1 MPNPIAGNP
10 LRSMNMFGNRRPFGR
25 IDWLTVIL
33 YAILVFVG
41 WINIYSTTQSDDHN
55 AILDFSTLYGKQLI
69 FIVLAALGVLL
80 VLFVES
86 SFFERFASVFYII
99 SIVLLL
105 GLFVFGKTIAG
116 ATSWY
121 DLGFFNLQPSELA
134 KVTTALALAKYL
146 SDIQTDIRN
155 PKHQGYAL
163 VIILLPALLILPQ
176 PDPGS
181 SLIYFSLFFVL
192 FREGFP
198 LYYLGIL
205 LCMVALF
212 ATTLM
217 FGTVWVSIAMITLTL
232 LVYTFKKASVK
243 IPVLPVVGI
252 LVASILFSLSVNL
265 VFEHVFE
272 QRHRD
277 RFALWLRLEKDQGK
291 LEEIRK
297 TIGYNTYQSE
307 KAIESGGF
315 FGKGFLEGTRTK
327 GNFVPEQHTDYIFS
341 SLGEEWGFMGTAAVI
356 LLFTLFFL
364 RLIHLAERQKN
375 DFSRMYGY
383 GAISILVFHYFINI
397 GMVIGLLPTIGVPL
411 PYFSYGG
418 SGLIFFSMLLFI
430 FLKLDSNRLKDG
442 I

>member
-1 MPNPIAGNP
+1 
-10 LRSMNMFGNRRPFGR
+10 MFGKGLFGR
-25 IDWLTVIL
+25 LDWITVIL
-33 YAILVFVG
+33 YALLVFIG
-41 WINIYSTTQSDDHN
+41 WINIYSTSVGETDTS
-55 AILDFSTLYGKQLI
+55 IFDFSTLYGKQLF
-69 FIVLAALGVLL
+69 FIGLAALGIIF

-86 SFFERFASVFYII
+86 HFFERFASIFYIV
-99 SIVLLL
+99 SIVLLM

-134 KVTTALALAKYL
+134 KVGTALALAKFL
-146 SDIQTDIRN
+146 SDIQTDIRTGR
-155 PKHQGYAL
+155 HQLYAL
-163 VIILLPALLILPQ
+163 IIILLPALLILPQ

-198 LYYLGIL
+198 IYYLGIL
-205 LCMVALF
+205 IFAVVLF

-217 FGTVWVSIAMITLTL
+217 FGTVWVAIGLIILAL
-232 LVYTFKKASVK
+232 LIYTFKKASVK
-243 IPVLPVVGI
+243 IPVLPVLGVI
-252 LVASILFSLSVNL
+252 IASILFSLSVNF
-265 VFEHVFE
+265 VFENVFE

-277 RFALWLRLEKDQGK
+277 RFALWLSLEKDQKK
-291 LEEIRK
+291 LDEIRK

-315 FGKGFLEGTRTK
+315 TGKGFLEGTRTK
-327 GNFVPEQHTDYIFS
+327 GDFVPEQHTDYIFS
-341 SLGEEWGFMGTAAVI
+341 SVGEEWGFLGTSTVI
-356 LLFTLFFL
+356 ILFSLFFL
-364 RLIHLAERQKN
+364 RLIYIAERQKS

-383 GAISILVFHYFINI
+383 GVISILVFHYFINI

-411 PYFSYGG
+411 PFFSYGG
-418 SGLIFFSMLLFI
+418 SGLIFFTMLLFI

>member
-1 MPNPIAGNP
+1 MSGKG
-10 LRSMNMFGNRRPFGR
+10 LFGR
-25 IDWLTVIL
+25 LDWVTVIL
-33 YAILVFVG
+33 YALLVLIG
-41 WINIYSTTQSDDHN
+41 WINIYSTSVGESHTS
-55 AILDFSTLYGKQLI
+55 IFDFSTLYGKQLF
-69 FIVLAALGVLL
+69 FIGLAALGIIF

-86 SFFERFASVFYII
+86 HFFERFASIFYIVC
-99 SIVLLL
+99 IVLLL
-105 GLFVFGKTIAG
+105 GLFLFGKTIAG

-134 KVTTALALAKYL
+134 KVGTSLALAKFL
-146 SDIQTDIRN
+146 SDIQTDIRTG
-155 PKHQGYAL
+155 KHQIYAL
-163 VIILLPALLILPQ
+163 IIILLPAVLILPQ

-198 LYYLGIL
+198 IYYLGIL
-205 LCMVALF
+205 IFAVVLF

-217 FGTVWVSIAMITLTL
+217 FGTVWVAIGLIILTL
-232 LVYTFKKASVK
+232 LIYTFKRASVK
-243 IPVLPVVGI
+243 IPILPVVG
-252 LVASILFSLSVNL
+252 VVVVSILFSLSVNF
-265 VFEHVFE
+265 VFENVFE

-277 RFALWLRLEKDQGK
+277 RFALWLSLEKDEDK
-291 LEEIRK
+291 LDEIRK

-315 FGKGFLEGTRTK
+315 TGKGFLEGTRTK
-327 GNFVPEQHTDYIFS
+327 GDFVPEQHTDYIFS
-341 SLGEEWGFMGTAAVI
+341 SVGEEWGFLGTTAVI
-356 LLFTLFFL
+356 LLFSLFFL
-364 RLIHLAERQKN
+364 RLIYIAERQKS

-383 GAISILVFHYFINI
+383 GVISILVFHYFINI

-411 PYFSYGG
+411 PFFSYGG
-418 SGLIFFSMLLFI
+418 SGLIFFTMLLFI

>member
-1 MPNPIAGNP
+1 MSGRGI
-10 LRSMNMFGNRRPFGR
+10 FGR
-25 IDWLTVIL
+25 IDWLSVFL
-33 YAILVFVG
+33 YALLVFIG
-41 WINIYSTTQSDDHN
+41 WINIYSTSLTDPS
-55 AILDFSTLYGKQLI
+55 ISIFDFSTLYGKQLFFIGLAGLGII
-69 FIVLAALGVLL
+69 F

-86 SFFERFASVFYII
+86 NFFERFASIFYVASII
-99 SIVLLL
+99 LLL

-134 KVTTALALAKYL
+134 KVATALALAKFL
-146 SDIQTDIRN
+146 SDIQTDIRTGR
-155 PKHQGYAL
+155 HQMYAL
-163 VIILLPALLILPQ
+163 IIILLPALLILPQ

-181 SLIYFSLFFVL
+181 ALIYFSLFFVL

-198 LYYLGIL
+198 IYYLGIL
-205 LCMVALF
+205 IFAVVLF

-217 FGTVWVSIAMITLTL
+217 FGTVWVTIGLITLTL

-243 IPVLPVVGI
+243 IPVLPVVGVVI
-252 LVASILFSLSVNL
+252 VSILFSLSVNF
-265 VFEHVFE
+265 VFENVFE

-277 RFALWLRLEKDQGK
+277 RFALWLSLEKDEKK
-291 LEEIRK
+291 LDEIRK

-327 GNFVPEQHTDYIFS
+327 GDFVPEQHTDYIFS
-341 SLGEEWGFMGTAAVI
+341 SVGEEWGFLGTVTVI
-356 LLFTLFFL
+356 VLFSVFFL
-364 RLIHLAERQKN
+364 RLIHLAERQKS
-375 DFSRMYGY
+375 DFSRMFGY
-383 GAISILVFHYFINI
+383 GVISILVVHYFINI

-411 PYFSYGG
+411 PFFSYGG
-418 SGLIFFSMLLFI
+418 SGLIFFTMLLFI

>member
-1 MPNPIAGNP
+1 MSG
-10 LRSMNMFGNRRPFGR
+10 RGPFGR
-25 IDWLTVIL
+25 LDWITVIL
-33 YAILVFVG
+33 YALLVFIG
-41 WINIYSTTQSDDHN
+41 WINIYSTSVGEASTS
-55 AILDFSTLYGKQLI
+55 IFDFSTLYGKQLF
-69 FIVLAALGVLL
+69 FIGLAALGIIF

-86 SFFERFASVFYII
+86 QFFERFASIFYIV

-134 KVTTALALAKYL
+134 KVATSLALAKFL
-146 SDIQTDIRN
+146 SDIQTDIRTR
-155 PKHQGYAL
+155 KHQIYAL
-163 VIILLPALLILPQ
+163 IIILLPALLILPQ

-198 LYYLGIL
+198 IYYLGIL
-205 LCMVALF
+205 IFAVVLF

-217 FGTVWVSIAMITLTL
+217 FGTVWVTIGLIILTL
-232 LVYTFKKASVK
+232 LIYTFKKASVK
-243 IPVLPVVGI
+243 IPILPVVGVI
-252 LVASILFSLSVNL
+252 VVSILFSLSVNF
-265 VFEHVFE
+265 VFENVFE

-277 RFALWLRLEKDQGK
+277 RFSLWLSLEKDEEK
-291 LEEIRK
+291 LDEIRK

-315 FGKGFLEGTRTK
+315 TGKGFMEGTRTK
-327 GNFVPEQHTDYIFS
+327 GDFVPEQHTDYIFS
-341 SLGEEWGFMGTAAVI
+341 SVGEEWGFLGTSAVI
-356 LLFTLFFL
+356 LLFSLFFL
-364 RLIHLAERQKN
+364 RLIYIAERQKS

-383 GAISILVFHYFINI
+383 GVISILVFHYFINI

-411 PYFSYGG
+411 PFFSYGG
-418 SGLIFFSMLLFI
+418 SGLIFFTMLLFI

>member
-1 MPNPIAGNP
+1 MSG
-10 LRSMNMFGNRRPFGR
+10 RGPFGR
-25 IDWLTVIL
+25 LDWITVIL
-33 YAILVFVG
+33 YALLVFIG
-41 WINIYSTTQSDDHN
+41 WINIYSTSVGEASTS
-55 AILDFSTLYGKQLI
+55 IFDFSTLYGKQLF
-69 FIVLAALGVLL
+69 FIGLAALGIIF

-86 SFFERFASVFYII
+86 QFFERFASIFYIV

-134 KVTTALALAKYL
+134 KVATSLALAKFL
-146 SDIQTDIRN
+146 SDIQTDIRTR
-155 PKHQGYAL
+155 KHQIYAL
-163 VIILLPALLILPQ
+163 IIILLPALLILPQ

-198 LYYLGIL
+198 IYYLGIL
-205 LCMVALF
+205 IFAVVLF

-217 FGTVWVSIAMITLTL
+217 FGTVWVTIGLIILTL
-232 LVYTFKKASVK
+232 LIYTFKKASVK
-243 IPVLPVVGI
+243 IPIPPVVGVI
-252 LVASILFSLSVNL
+252 VVSILFSLSVNF
-265 VFEHVFE
+265 VFENVFE

-277 RFALWLRLEKDQGK
+277 RFSLWLSLEKDEEK
-291 LEEIRK
+291 LDEIRK

-315 FGKGFLEGTRTK
+315 TGKGFMEGTRTK
-327 GNFVPEQHTDYIFS
+327 GDFVPEQHTDYIFS
-341 SLGEEWGFMGTAAVI
+341 SVGEEWGFLGTSAVI
-356 LLFTLFFL
+356 LLFSLFFL
-364 RLIHLAERQKN
+364 RLIYIAERQKS

-383 GAISILVFHYFINI
+383 GVISILVFHYFINI

-411 PYFSYGG
+411 PFFSYGG
-418 SGLIFFSMLLFI
+418 SGLIFFTMLLFI

>member
-1 MPNPIAGNP
+1 MSGKG
-10 LRSMNMFGNRRPFGR
+10 LFGR
-25 IDWLTVIL
+25 LDWVTVIL
-33 YAILVFVG
+33 YAVLVLIG
-41 WINIYSTTQSDDHN
+41 WINIYSTSVGESHTS
-55 AILDFSTLYGKQLI
+55 IFDFSTLYGKQLF
-69 FIVLAALGVLL
+69 FIGLAALGIIF

-86 SFFERFASVFYII
+86 HFFERFASIFYIVC
-99 SIVLLL
+99 IVLLL
-105 GLFVFGKTIAG
+105 GLFLFGKTIAG

-134 KVTTALALAKYL
+134 KVGTSLALAKFL
-146 SDIQTDIRN
+146 SDIQTDIRTG
-155 PKHQGYAL
+155 KHQIYAL
-163 VIILLPALLILPQ
+163 IIILLPAILILPQ

-198 LYYLGIL
+198 IYYLGIL
-205 LCMVALF
+205 IFAVVLF

-217 FGTVWVSIAMITLTL
+217 FGTVWVAIGLIILTL
-232 LVYTFKKASVK
+232 LIYTFKKASVK
-243 IPVLPVVGI
+243 IPILPVVGVI
-252 LVASILFSLSVNL
+252 AVSILFSLSVNF
-265 VFEHVFE
+265 VFENVFE

-277 RFALWLRLEKDQGK
+277 RFALWLSLEKDEDK
-291 LEEIRK
+291 LDEIRK

-315 FGKGFLEGTRTK
+315 TGKGFLEGTRTK
-327 GNFVPEQHTDYIFS
+327 GDFVPEQHTDYIFS
-341 SLGEEWGFMGTAAVI
+341 SVGEEWGFLGTTAVI
-356 LLFTLFFL
+356 LLFSLFFL
-364 RLIHLAERQKN
+364 RLIYIAERQKS

-383 GAISILVFHYFINI
+383 GVISILVFHYFINI

-411 PYFSYGG
+411 PFFSYGG
-418 SGLIFFSMLLFI
+418 SGLIFFTMLLFI

>member
-1 MPNPIAGNP
+1 MSG
-10 LRSMNMFGNRRPFGR
+10 RGPFGR
-25 IDWLTVIL
+25 LDWITVIL
-33 YAILVFVG
+33 YALLVFIG
-41 WINIYSTTQSDDHN
+41 WINIYSTSVGEVSTS
-55 AILDFSTLYGKQLI
+55 IFDFSTLYGKQLF
-69 FIVLAALGVLL
+69 FIGLAALGIIF

-86 SFFERFASVFYII
+86 QFFERFSSIFYIV

-134 KVTTALALAKYL
+134 KVATSLALAKFL
-146 SDIQTDIRN
+146 SDIQTDIRTG
-155 PKHQGYAL
+155 KHQLYAL
-163 VIILLPALLILPQ
+163 VIILLPAILILPQ

-198 LYYLGIL
+198 IYYLGIL
-205 LCMVALF
+205 IFAVVLF

-217 FGTVWVSIAMITLTL
+217 FGTVWVAIGLVILTL
-232 LVYTFKKASVK
+232 LIYTFKKASVK
-243 IPVLPVVGI
+243 IPILPVLGVI
-252 LVASILFSLSVNL
+252 AVSILFSLSVNF
-265 VFEHVFE
+265 VFENVFE

-277 RFALWLRLEKDQGK
+277 RFALWLSLEKDEEK
-291 LEEIRK
+291 LDEIRK

-315 FGKGFLEGTRTK
+315 TGKGFLEGTRTK
-327 GNFVPEQHTDYIFS
+327 GDFVPEQHTDYIFS
-341 SLGEEWGFMGTAAVI
+341 SVGEEWGFLGTSAVI
-356 LLFTLFFL
+356 LLFSLFFL
-364 RLIHLAERQKN
+364 RLIYIAERQKS

-383 GAISILVFHYFINI
+383 GVISILVFHYFINI

-411 PYFSYGG
+411 PFFSYGG
-418 SGLIFFSMLLFI
+418 SGLIFFTMLLFI

>member
-1 MPNPIAGNP
+1 
-10 LRSMNMFGNRRPFGR
+10 MFGKGLFGR
-25 IDWLTVIL
+25 LDWITVIL
-33 YAILVFVG
+33 YALLVFIG
-41 WINIYSTTQSDDHN
+41 WINIYSTSVGETDTS
-55 AILDFSTLYGKQLI
+55 IFDFSTLYGKQLF
-69 FIVLAALGVLL
+69 FIGLAALGIIF

-86 SFFERFASVFYII
+86 HFFERFASIFYIV
-99 SIVLLL
+99 SIVLLI
-105 GLFVFGKTIAG
+105 GLFLFGKTIAG

-134 KVTTALALAKYL
+134 KVGTALALAKFL
-146 SDIQTDIRN
+146 SDIQTDIRTG
-155 PKHQGYAL
+155 KHQLYAL
-163 VIILLPALLILPQ
+163 IIILLPALLILPQ

-198 LYYLGIL
+198 IYYLGIL
-205 LCMVALF
+205 IFAVVLF

-217 FGTVWVSIAMITLTL
+217 FGTVWVAIGLIILTL
-232 LVYTFKKASVK
+232 LIYTFKKASVK
-243 IPVLPVVGI
+243 IPVLPVLGAI
-252 LVASILFSLSVNL
+252 IAAILFSLSVNF
-265 VFEHVFE
+265 VFENVFE

-277 RFALWLRLEKDQGK
+277 RFALWLSLEKDEKK
-291 LEEIRK
+291 LDEIRK

-315 FGKGFLEGTRTK
+315 TGKGFLEGTRTK
-327 GNFVPEQHTDYIFS
+327 GDFVPEQHTDYIFS
-341 SLGEEWGFMGTAAVI
+341 SVGEEWGFLGTSTVI
-356 LLFTLFFL
+356 ILFSLFFL
-364 RLIHLAERQKN
+364 RLIYIAERQKS

-383 GAISILVFHYFINI
+383 GVISILVFHYFINI

-411 PYFSYGG
+411 PFFSYGG
-418 SGLIFFSMLLFI
+418 SGLIFFTMLLFI